1 MAFGLNAPTIV
12 DYLQSMTG
20 DPDATLHGGFPTFSI
35 PMVPLTFETL
45 RIVLPYAVIL
55 AAVGLIES
63 LLTLTLVDELTD
75 TRGRGNKECVAQ
87 GAANVTCGFFGGMG
101 GCAMIGQS
109 MINVNSG
116 GRGRTSGVT
125 AALVL
130 LAFVMFASGLI
141 EMVPVAA
148 LVGVMF
154 MVVLGTFEW
163 SSFRVLHK
171 IPASDAFVIVLVSA
185 VTVFTDLA
193 LAVFIGVIVSAL
205 VFAWKHAQVI
215 HAATELNSNGTKIYT
230 LHGPLFFG
238 SIKSFLDLFDPKND
252 PNDVVIEFQHT
263 RVSDHSAI
271 EAIDNLAERYER
283 LGKKLH
289 LRHLSADC
297 RKLLRKAGSMV
308 EVNVI
313 EDPHYHVADDALA

>member
-1 MAFGLNAPTIV
+1 
-12 DYLQSMTG
+12 
-20 DPDATLHGGFPTFSI
+20 
-35 PMVPLTFETL
+35 MVPFTFETL
-45 RIVLPYAVIL
+45 RIVFPYAVVL

-109 MINVNSG
+109 MININSG
-116 GRGRTSGVT
+116 GRGRASGVT

-130 LAFVMFASGLI
+130 LAFVLFASGLI

-171 IPASDAFVIVLVSA
+171 VPMSDAFVIVLVSA

-193 LAVFIGVIVSAL
+193 VAVFVGVIVSAL

-215 HAATELNSNGTKIYT
+215 HAATEIDDRGSKIYT

-238 SIKSFLDLFDPKND
+238 SIKSFLDLFEPKND
-252 PNDVVIEFQHT
+252 PDDVVVEFQHT

-271 EAIDNLAERYER
+271 EAIDTLAERYER

-297 RKLLRKAGSMV
+297 QQLLRKAGSMV

>member
-1 MAFGLNAPTIV
+1 
-12 DYLQSMTG
+12 
-20 DPDATLHGGFPTFSI
+20 
-35 PMVPLTFETL
+35 
-45 RIVLPYAVIL
+45 
-55 AAVGLIES
+55 
-63 LLTLTLVDELTD
+63 
-75 TRGRGNKECVAQ
+75 
-87 GAANVTCGFFGGMG
+87 
-101 GCAMIGQS
+101 MIGQS

-171 IPASDAFVIVLVSA
+171 IPVSDAFVIVLVSA

-193 LAVFIGVIVSAL
+193 LVVFIGVIVSAL

-297 RKLLRKAGSMV
+297 RKLLHKAGSMV

>member
-1 MAFGLNAPTIV
+1 M
-12 DYLQSMTG
+12 
-20 DPDATLHGGFPTFSI
+20 
-35 PMVPLTFETL
+35 
-45 RIVLPYAVIL
+45 
-55 AAVGLIES
+55 
-63 LLTLTLVDELTD
+63 
-75 TRGRGNKECVAQ
+75 
-87 GAANVTCGFFGGMG
+87 
-101 GCAMIGQS
+101 
-109 MINVNSG
+109 
-116 GRGRTSGVT
+116 
-125 AALVL
+125 
-130 LAFVMFASGLI
+130 
-141 EMVPVAA
+141 
-148 LVGVMF
+148 
-154 MVVLGTFEW
+154 
-163 SSFRVLHK
+163 
-171 IPASDAFVIVLVSA
+171 IVLVSA

>member
-1 MAFGLNAPTIV
+1 M
-12 DYLQSMTG
+12 SG
-20 DPDATLHGGFPTFSI
+20 DAEASLHGGFPTFSI
-35 PMVPLTFETL
+35 PMVPFTLETFF
-45 RIVLPYAVIL
+45 IVLPYAVIL
-55 AAVGLIES
+55 ASVGLIES

-75 TRGRGNKECVAQ
+75 TRGRGNKECIAQ
-87 GAANVTCGFFGGMG
+87 GAANLTCGFFSSMG

-109 MINVNSG
+109 MININSG
-116 GRGRTSGVT
+116 GRGRTSGIT

-130 LAFVMFASGLI
+130 LAFVLFASGLI

-163 SSFRVLHK
+163 SSFRVLRK
-171 IPASDAFVIVLVSA
+171 VPLSDAFVIVLVSA
-185 VTVFTDLA
+185 VTVYTDLA
-193 LAVFIGVIVSAL
+193 MAVFVGVIVSAL
-205 VFAWKHAQVI
+205 VFAWKHAQVM
-215 HAATELNSNGTKIYT
+215 HVATEIDASGSKIYT

-238 SIKSFLDLFDPKND
+238 STKSFLDLFDPKND

-271 EAIDNLAERYER
+271 EAIDTLAERYVR

-289 LRHLSADC
+289 LRHLSKDC
-297 RKLLRKAGSMV
+297 QKLLRKAGNMV
-308 EVNVI
+308 EANVI